1 MNAYH
6 IDLMKLS
13 ASDRFLDDKHIK
25 VCRYKSPAAH
35 LFIHKPFFLFAKIT
49 CVPSTFINIH
59 RLVGA
64 GFFFSGAKLCRAQGS
79 ERGRKRVYIFLYIV
93 NNAQDSIVWF
103 QKWMLS

>member
-13 ASDRFLDDKHIK
+13 ASDRFHDDKHIK
-25 VCRYKSPAAH
+25 VCWCQSPAAH
-35 LFIHKPFFLFAKIT
+35 LFIRTHFFLFAKIT
-49 CVPSTFINIH
+49 CVPSTSINIH

-64 GFFFSGAKLCRAQGS
+64 QKKNHTEILL
-79 ERGRKRVYIFLYIV
+79 GRKCVYIFLYIV